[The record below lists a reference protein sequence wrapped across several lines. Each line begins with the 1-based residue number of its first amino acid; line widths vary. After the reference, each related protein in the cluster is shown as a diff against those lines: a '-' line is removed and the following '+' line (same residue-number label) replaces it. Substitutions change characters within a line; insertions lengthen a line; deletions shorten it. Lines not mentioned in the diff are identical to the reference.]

1 MNSLLH
7 QVARRSR
14 RPGFRGLGSLGD
26 SQPTTMPDLNGLAW
40 TDAQKIAASA
50 LVQSVSVAPPF
61 LDQNISLF
69 LPPAD
74 SLPVFANTPV
84 AVAYPVVAAPA
95 ISIFTYTAP
104 VGLLV
109 IMNKIAIVH
118 LGGDDPTGTGNVT
131 WSVTINGAGVAGLGQ
146 IGFQV
151 GTIAAPNDI
160 ELLLSEN
167 DVLQVLVQVNNIPQV
182 GSTAALFHGWKY
194 PMSRATLPSPSQ
206 V

>member
-1 MNSLLH
+1 MNSTLLYRLGH
-7 QVARRSR
+7 
-14 RPGFRGLGSLGD
+14 RPRGLRGLGRLGD
-26 SQPTTMPDLNGLAW
+26 STPAPSYDFNSLGW
-40 TDAQKIAASA
+40 TSAQKVAASI
-50 LVQSVSVAPPF
+50 LSGSVSNAAPF

-84 AVAYPVVAAPA
+84 ALDYPLVAAPA
-95 ISIFTYTAP
+95 IPIFTFQAP
-104 VGLLV
+104 VGVLV

-118 LGGDDPTGTGNVT
+118 IGGNDPTGTGNVT
-131 WSVTINGAGVAGLGQ
+131 WSVTINGAGIAGLGQ

-167 DVLQVLVQVNNIPQV
+167 DILQVLVQVNTVPQV